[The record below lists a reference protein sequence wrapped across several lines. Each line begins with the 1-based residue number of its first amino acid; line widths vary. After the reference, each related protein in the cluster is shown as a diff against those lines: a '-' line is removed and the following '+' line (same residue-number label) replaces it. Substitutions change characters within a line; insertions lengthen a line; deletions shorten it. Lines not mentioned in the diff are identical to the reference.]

1 MARSNPRGTTSTENA
16 DKLREALRELRL
28 SEMLAS
34 LEQELLAGPRDD
46 DSRLDFLWRIV
57 EPQWIARRQRSL
69 EYRISRAML
78 PEQKTF
84 DGFNFAFQPN
94 LNKDRVLELAG
105 LDFVRRGENLLV
117 AGMSGTGKSH
127 ICIAIGHL
135 ACRAGLRVRY
145 TTSADMLTALAA
157 AASVGALDEALK
169 EYVRPE
175 LLIIDEVGLD
185 RVERAAVADAQLF
198 YKVIRPRHERA
209 RSTALTSNIDWEDWG
224 KYLGDDIA
232 TAAVLDRLIEHGHLI
247 TIKGPSY
254 RAEEHARLNASAAT
268 EKGRGTKPRSKR

>member
-254 RAEEHARLNASAAT
+254 RAEEHARLNAPAAT